1 MCKQTRNKTN
11 GTVPVELTAW
21 RRLRDKANKHPEIR
35 DALVKHAILGGI
47 APSILKG
54 LGEDL

>member
-1 MCKQTRNKTN
+1 MCNKTN
-11 GTVPVELTAW
+11 DTVPVELTAW

-35 DALVKHAILGGI
+35 DALVKYAILEGI

-54 LGEDL
+54 IKKDL